1 MHQIPRIALRSV
13 RPAGPL
19 VPSCREILFGRI
31 ATLRTRSYEVG
42 SSRIELPVELQPDG
56 CKHQEV
62 RAQPPYH
69 GNCFSL
75 GWQGFQSFLFKTSKS
90 SHLPPHASNWC
101 VPEFLIGGEL
111 GNGVQSSLREAENA
125 PDDEEIHQL
134 GGRGIPKARME
145 CAFGVS
151 SSTVNRTS
159 SRTDTKAEIDRNGG
173 GFAV

>member
-13 RPAGPL
+13 RSAGQL
-19 VPSCREILFGRI
+19 VPSCRGTSFGRI
-31 ATLRTRSYEVG
+31 ATLRTRSCEVG
-42 SSRIELPVELQPDG
+42 SSRIELPVEPQPDG
-56 CKHQEV
+56 RIRQEV
-62 RAQPPYH
+62 RAQPRYH

-75 GWQGFQSFLFKTSKS
+75 GWQDFQSFLFKTSKG
-90 SHLPPHASNWC
+90 SHLPPHASIWC

-111 GNGVQSSLREAENA
+111 GDGVQSSLREAENA
-125 PDDEEIHQL
+125 PDDEEIHRL
-134 GGRGIPKARME
+134 GVRGLPKARME

-159 SRTDTKAEIDRNGG
+159 SRANAKAEIDRNGG